1 MGNHKYFIYIFII
14 MKFEF
19 DHKTGMMS
27 PKKDENIYFA
37 KSQGGGL
44 IVDDRKHNIKFII
57 ERDENVTRLFG
68 NFEKGKLNFY
78 DMRDARM
85 ISDRVIRMFGRNHKY
100 ADFHYFLK
108 GYTVQENVI
117 KTCSDFLGE
126 SVWGDLHKRG
136 TGEEIESEK
145 GQIIGQLEDGT
156 KLVIGPESYDGK
168 LVEFDD
174 GSNFYNIG
182 TDWPIYI
189 AVVNEGDTDIY
200 YVYDEDEEDLVNMVE
215 CFRTYTGL
223 REDDFGSL
231 RAVIQN
237 EVWSANDFMD
247 LTSVDLM
254 GNNRR
259 FDIYGGLHF
268 EYMVFD
274 DYENAKQY
282 AIDDNIELLE
292 DAGFDEKNIEHWRS
306 YFGDDFLN
314 MRDIKDAF
322 QEYYES
328 YYEDLDEEDAID
340 ELIRFKVITDDE
352 EYFELDEDGE
362 PDHSEPKFDYQ
373 DYGEEYANAVMD
385 DIDDIVDEFISL
397 NGMEALKEYVD
408 IDELSRLIVDTDGP
422 GNTIARYDGKERE
435 EEIDGK
441 TYYIYRTN

>member
-1 MGNHKYFIYIFII
+1 

-19 DHKTGMMS
+19 DHKTGTMH
-27 PKKDENIYFA
+27 PKKDEEIYFA
-37 KSQGGGL
+37 QSQGGGL

-57 ERDENVTRLFG
+57 ERDETITRLFG
-68 NFEKGKLNFY
+68 SLNKDNLNFY

-85 ISDRVIRMFGRNHKY
+85 IADRVIRLFGRNHKY

-145 GQIIGQLEDGT
+145 GQIIGELEDGT
-156 KLVIGPESYDGK
+156 KLVIGPESYTGK

-259 FDIYGGLHF
+259 FDIYGGQHF

-282 AIDDNIELLE
+282 AIEDNIEILE
-292 DAGFDEKNIEHWRS
+292 DIGFDKKNIEHWRS
-306 YFGDDFLN
+306 YCRSCHKITSLT
-314 MRDIKDAF
+314 
-322 QEYYES
+322 
-328 YYEDLDEEDAID
+328 AI
-340 ELIRFKVITDDE
+340 
-352 EYFELDEDGE
+352 
-362 PDHSEPKFDYQ
+362 
-373 DYGEEYANAVMD
+373 
-385 DIDDIVDEFISL
+385 
-397 NGMEALKEYVD
+397 
-408 IDELSRLIVDTDGP
+408 
-422 GNTIARYDGKERE
+422 
-435 EEIDGK
+435 
-441 TYYIYRTN
+441 